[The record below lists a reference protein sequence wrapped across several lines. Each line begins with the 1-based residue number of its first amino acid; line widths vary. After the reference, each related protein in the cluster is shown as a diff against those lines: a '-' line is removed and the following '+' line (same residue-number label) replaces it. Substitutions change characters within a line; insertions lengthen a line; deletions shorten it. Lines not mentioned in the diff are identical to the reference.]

1 VRRLVGA
8 IRDYAWGSRTAIAK
22 FQGRPVPSAGPE
34 AELWLGA
41 HPLASSQVDDAPL
54 VDLIAAEA
62 PGLLGAG
69 VVARFGER
77 LPYLLKVLG
86 ADAPLSLQAHPN
98 AEQARSGF
106 AAEALLP
113 LEAQRNYS
121 DPYHK
126 PELLVALE
134 EFDALC
140 GFRDPA
146 ASAELLRTLD
156 VPALQ
161 PVVVA
166 LSTGDPTA
174 AVRDA
179 VGLVMTWADPA
190 PLVADVA
197 AAGRRLALTLGASA
211 DPAFELAGDLAD
223 AYPGDRGVVLA
234 LLLNR
239 VRLAPDEAVFMP
251 AGNLHAYL
259 RGVGIEIMAAS
270 DNVLRGGLTPKY
282 INVPELLRILRFEPL
297 LEPIVKPVPVAPDV
311 VGWPVPVDD
320 FALLKAVAVGGGE
333 VALPAT
339 GPRIVL
345 CVSGPAHCRSG
356 GQDLV
361 LRSGE
366 SAFVAARE
374 PGVVVSAIGHGT
386 AVVFQATTV

>member
-1 VRRLVGA
+1 MRRLVGA

-22 FQGRPVPSAGPE
+22 LQGRPVPSAGPE

-41 HPLASSQVDDAPL
+41 HPSASSQVDDAPL

-77 LPYLLKVLG
+77 LPYLMKVLG
-86 ADAPLSLQAHPN
+86 ADSPLSLQAHPD
-98 AEQARSGF
+98 AEQARAGY

-113 LEAQRNYS
+113 LEVTRNYT

-134 EFDALC
+134 DFDALC
-140 GFRDPA
+140 GFRHPA
-146 ASAELLRTLD
+146 ESAALLRTFD
-156 VPALQ
+156 VPALE
-161 PVVVA
+161 PVVAA
-166 LSTGDPTA
+166 LGTGDPAA
-174 AVRDA
+174 AVRNA
-179 VGLVMTWADPA
+179 VGVVMGWDDPA
-190 PLVADVA
+190 PRVAAVG
-197 AAGRRLALTLGASA
+197 AAGRRLALRLGPSA

-223 AYPGDRGVVLA
+223 AYAGDRGVVLT

-270 DNVLRGGLTPKY
+270 DNVLRGGLTPKPV
-282 INVPELLRILRFEPL
+282 NVPELLRILRYEPL
-297 LEPIVKPVPVAPDV
+297 HEPVVKPVQIAPSLMS
-311 VGWPVPVDD
+311 WPVPVDE
-320 FALLKAVAVGGGE
+320 FSLLKAVSVGEGE

-345 CVSGPAHCRSG
+345 CVSGPMRCRSG
-356 GQDLV
+356 SHDLV

-366 SAFVAARE
+366 AAFVAARE
-374 PGVVVSAIGHGT
+374 PGVVMSSIGPDT
-386 AVVFQATTV
+386 AVAFQATTL